1 VTRFEGRNDPKDN
14 PMQSRRQFLRAS
26 GVLLTL
32 PCLESFAAPPTTKDD
47 RRRMVA
53 INIGLG
59 LHGPNLF
66 PETAG
71 RGYEMTPYLGVL
83 EDFRDDLTI
92 LSGTSH
98 PGVDGGHS
106 AEKSFLTAAPH
117 PGSASFKNT
126 ISLDQ
131 LLAERLGD
139 KTRFAYLA
147 LSLAGRSLSW
157 SRSGVELPSETR
169 PSQVFTRLFLEGR
182 PDEKQKQIQ
191 RLRDGQSIMDVV
203 RENARNMS
211 RRVSNR
217 DRQKLEQY
225 YSVVRETEK
234 RLQRAE
240 DWEHLPKPNI
250 DREVPADIADRTD
263 IIAKANL
270 MYDMMHLALQADST
284 RLITFFKNGINA
296 VPQIDGVTQD
306 YHNLSH
312 HGKDP
317 KKIEELTV
325 IETEQMRSFCRFLH
339 KLRDTDDG
347 GVSLLDRTQVLFGS
361 NLGNASSHN
370 NRNMPIIMAGGGYD
384 HGQHL
389 AFDRDNNHPLPQL
402 FVTMLQ
408 RMGLET
414 DSFAGHS
421 GTLPGLDLAF

>member
-1 VTRFEGRNDPKDN
+1 
-14 PMQSRRQFLRAS
+14 MQNRRKFLQAS
-26 GVLLTL
+26 GIFLTL
-32 PCLESFAAPPTTKDD
+32 PSLESFGGPPARNMD
-47 RRRMVA
+47 RKRTVA

-66 PETAG
+66 PEAAG
-71 RGYEMTPYLGVL
+71 RNYEQTTYLRVL
-83 EDFRDDLTI
+83 EEFRDQLTV

-131 LLAERLGD
+131 VLAEKIGAR
-139 KTRFAYLA
+139 TRFGYLP
-147 LSLAGRSLSW
+147 LSLSGRSLSW
-157 SRSGVELPSETR
+157 SRSGVELPSESR
-169 PSQVFTRLFLEGR
+169 PSQLFTRLFLDGN
-182 PDEKQKQIQ
+182 PDEKKRQIQ
-191 RLRDGQSIMDVV
+191 RLRDGQSIMDAV
-203 RENARNMS
+203 RENASDMAKRLS
-211 RRVSNR
+211 HR

-225 YSVVRETEK
+225 FSVVRDTEQ
-234 RLQRAE
+234 RLKLAE
-240 DWEHLPKPNI
+240 EWEHQPKP
-250 DREVPADIADRTD
+250 EVNRKVPNDIADRTD
-263 IIAKANL
+263 IIAKADL
-270 MYDMMHLALQADST
+270 MYDMMHLALQTDST

-296 VPQIDGVTQD
+296 VPQIQGVSQD

-317 KKIEELTV
+317 GKIDELTV
-325 IETEQMRSFCRFLH
+325 IEKEQIRSFRDFLR
-339 KLRDTDDG
+339 KLRDTDEEG
-347 GVSLLDRTQVLFGS
+347 TSLLDQTQVLLGS

-370 NRNMPIIMAGGGYD
+370 NRNMPIILAGGGYD

-389 AFDRDNNHPLPQL
+389 AFDPENNQPLPHL

-408 RMGLET
+408 RMGLEV

-421 GTLPGLDLAF
+421 GTLPGLNFTDRS

>member
-1 VTRFEGRNDPKDN
+1 MNSIKVK
-14 PMQSRRQFLRAS
+14 PMQNRRKFLQAS
-26 GVLLTL
+26 GILLTL
-32 PCLESFAAPPTTKDD
+32 PSLESFGGPPARNMD
-47 RRRMVA
+47 RKRTVA

-71 RGYEMTPYLGVL
+71 RNYEQTTYLRVL
-83 EDFRDDLTI
+83 EEFRDQLTI

-131 LLAERLGD
+131 VLAEKIGAR
-139 KTRFAYLA
+139 TRFGYLP
-147 LSLAGRSLSW
+147 LSLSGRSLSW
-157 SRSGVELPSETR
+157 SRSGVELPSESR
-169 PSQVFTRLFLEGR
+169 PSQLFTRLFLDGN
-182 PDEKQKQIQ
+182 PDEKKRQIQ
-191 RLRDGQSIMDVV
+191 RLRDGQSIMDAV
-203 RENARNMS
+203 RENASDMAKRLS
-211 RRVSNR
+211 HR

-225 YSVVRETEK
+225 FSVVRDTEQ
-234 RLQRAE
+234 RLKLAE
-240 DWEHLPKPNI
+240 EWEHQPKP
-250 DREVPADIADRTD
+250 EVNRKVPNDIADRTD
-263 IIAKANL
+263 IIAKADL
-270 MYDMMHLALQADST
+270 MYDMMHLALQTDST

-296 VPQIDGVTQD
+296 VPQIQGVSQD

-312 HGKDP
+312 HGKDSG
-317 KKIEELTV
+317 KIDELTV
-325 IETEQMRSFCRFLH
+325 IEKEQIRSFRDFLR
-339 KLRDTDDG
+339 KLRDTDEEG
-347 GVSLLDRTQVLFGS
+347 TSLLDQTQVLLGS

-370 NRNMPIIMAGGGYD
+370 NRNMPIILAGGGYD

-389 AFDRDNNHPLPQL
+389 AFDPENNQPLPHL

-408 RMGLET
+408 RMGLEV

-421 GTLPGLDLAF
+421 GTLPGLNFTDRS